1 MREPTLVRGLVEDYS
16 LVRAEHDSAVPFYF
30 DGLGIRELTPTSLKS
45 ASIATIDVPPGA
57 RHRTARSSRSEKLY
71 VCLDGPLTFVVKD
84 REIALDPLD
93 VLHIPMRE
101 WFSYY
106 NESGKPAKLLL
117 IHIPPFDLDS
127 EEFLEVQ
134 DNSA

>member
-1 MREPTLVRGLVEDYS
+1 MEDYALVRTD
-16 LVRAEHDSAVPFYF
+16 HDSAIPFDF
-30 DGLGIRELTPTSLKS
+30 DGLSIRELTPRSLQS

-71 VCLDGPLTFVVKD
+71 VCLDGPLTFVVQD
-84 REIALDPLD
+84 REIALGPLD
-93 VLHIPMRE
+93 VLHIPMHE

-106 NESGKPAKLLL
+106 NESGEPAKLLL
-117 IHIPPFDLDS
+117 IHIPHFDLDS

>member
-1 MREPTLVRGLVEDYS
+1 MEDKS
-16 LVRAEHDSAVPFYF
+16 LVRTEHDSTIPFDF
-30 DGLGIRELTPTSLKS
+30 DELSIRELTPTSLKS

-71 VCLDGPLTFVVKD
+71 VCLDGPLSFVVRD
-84 REIALDPLD
+84 RKIALGTLD
-93 VLHIPMRE
+93 VLHIPTHE

-106 NESGKPAKLLL
+106 NESGKPARLLL

-127 EEFLEVQ
+127 EEFLEAQ
-134 DNSA
+134 DNST

>member
-1 MREPTLVRGLVEDYS
+1 MEDYS
-16 LVRAEHDSAVPFYF
+16 LVRTEHDSAVPFDF

-57 RHRTARSSRSEKLY
+57 RHRMARSSRSEELY
-71 VCLDGPLTFVVKD
+71 VCLEGPLSFVVQH
-84 REIALDPLD
+84 REIALGPLD
-93 VLHIPMRE
+93 VLHIPTHE
-101 WFSYY
+101 WFSYH

-134 DNSA
+134 DNST